1 MQFLNS
7 EHACALNESALI
19 NVVAAHTQDT
29 RGPAN
34 HFLRLHVDVVTV
46 TGPRVGGRLYDPDFT
61 AVMLTRCP
69 RLKKLSA
76 RQLSTTFS

>member
-7 EHACALNESALI
+7 DHACALNESALI
-19 NVVAAHTQDT
+19 NVVAAHTQGT

-46 TGPRVGGRLYDPDFT
+46 TGPRTSGPLYDPD
-61 AVMLTRCP
+61 
-69 RLKKLSA
+69 
-76 RQLSTTFS
+76 